1 MTFTQACVGK
11 YAFFQQKW
19 IFSVRFRSNAIGNKN
34 EFRVLLKYLK
44 TGPQKRSELL
54 QKPVLHIQTFIYTC
68 SGYELRYGELR
79 YLVYDIRLMNCPLV
93 K

>member
-1 MTFTQACVGK
+1 M
-11 YAFFQQKW
+11 QQET
-19 IFSVRFRSNAIGNKN
+19 KN